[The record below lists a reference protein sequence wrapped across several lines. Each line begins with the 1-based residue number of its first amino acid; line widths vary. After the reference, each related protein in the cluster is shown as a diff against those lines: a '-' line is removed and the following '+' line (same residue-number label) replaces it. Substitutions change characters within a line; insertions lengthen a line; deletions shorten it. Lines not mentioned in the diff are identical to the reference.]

1 MIQKKVYLV
10 LRTLYFHI
18 RSGGAFDSVIG
29 LRNGSCFLGAIRPR
43 LCHHRVV
50 VAALVGVKRV
60 SLSFARVG
68 NDLWHYQY
76 EQKKKK
82 LYHIPSRV
90 YLYKKSTIW
99 FLFSCCWFRFFDVIT
114 DTKTNPTLE
123 INRIASDVCSM
134 PLVC

>member
-29 LRNGSCFLGAIRPR
+29 LRNGSCFLGAICPR

-82 LYHIPSRV
+82 LYHIPKRV
-90 YLYKKSTIW
+90 CFYKKSTIW
-99 FLFSCCWFRFFDVIT
+99 FLFFLAEPLDVFARFPATRKND
-114 DTKTNPTLE
+114 
-123 INRIASDVCSM
+123 M
-134 PLVC
+134 